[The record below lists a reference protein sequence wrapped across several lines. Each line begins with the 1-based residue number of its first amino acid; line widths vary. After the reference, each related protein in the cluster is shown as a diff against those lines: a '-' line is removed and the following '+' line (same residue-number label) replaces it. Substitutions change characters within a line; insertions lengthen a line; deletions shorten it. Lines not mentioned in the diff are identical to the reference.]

1 MIKTFWF
8 VFYNVFVVPALYLLL
23 RFAGLFN
30 SKIRRGII
38 GRKRVYEQLIL
49 NAAAIDKTKKLIW
62 FHSSSLGEFEQ
73 AKPIIEKLKKE
84 KNVNVLITFFSPSG
98 YENSKK
104 YPHADLISYIPFD
117 TKSNA
122 ERFIKIVNPTVAVLM
137 RYDIWPNT
145 VKALYDNHIP
155 TFLVDATL
163 RESSPR
169 KYPFIRSFHK
179 MLFSFFTKIL
189 TVSEKDAEEFLH
201 FGLSKDNVKA
211 VGDTRFDR
219 VYQRSLL
226 AKEKNLIKDEIL
238 HDKKIFVAGSTWEQD
253 EEVIFPAFEKISKY
267 DDKVLVIV
275 APHEPTELHL
285 EKIENEFSGKIKTI
299 RFSYLNNY
307 KDEKIIIVDSIGILL
322 TLYTYAHVAFV
333 GGSFKQN
340 VHNVL
345 EAAVYG
351 IPVLFGPK
359 IENSQEAKKIAEL
372 GGGIL
377 IKNKRQAYKT
387 LRTLFTNEE
396 LRKSKGEISLSFVKE
411 NLGATEKILKEIYQ
425 YL

>member
-8 VFYNVFVVPALYLLL
+8 LFYNIFIVPALYLLL

-30 SKIRRGII
+30 SKVRQGIK
-38 GRKRVYEQLIL
+38 GRNRVYEQLIL
-49 NAAAIDKTKKLIW
+49 NAASLDKFKKLVW

-73 AKPIIEKLKKE
+73 AKPIIEKLKQE
-84 KNVNVLITFFSPSG
+84 KNVNILITFFSPSG

-145 VKALYDNHIP
+145 IKALNDNHIP

-163 RESSPR
+163 RNSSPR
-169 KYPFIRSFHK
+169 KYPFIKSFHK

-189 TVSEKDAEEFLH
+189 TVSENDAKEFMK
-201 FGLSKDNVKA
+201 FGLSKEKVEA

-226 AKEKNLIKDEIL
+226 AKGRNLIKDEIL
-238 HDKKIFVAGSTWEQD
+238 ANKKVFVAGSTWEQD
-253 EEVIFPAFEKISKY
+253 EEIIFPAFEKLSKY
-267 DDKVLVIV
+267 DSNVIMIV

-299 RFSYLNNY
+299 RFSHLNNY
-307 KDEKIIIVDSIGILL
+307 DNEKIIIVDSIGILL
-322 TLYTYAHVAFV
+322 TLYNYADVAFV

-351 IPVLFGPK
+351 IPVMFGPK
-359 IENSQEAKKIAEL
+359 IENSQEAKKLVDL
-372 GGGIL
+372 GCGIL
-377 IKNKRQAYKT
+377 IKNKKQAYRQ
-387 LRTLFTNEE
+387 LRTLLTNDM
-396 LRKSKGEISLSFVKE
+396 LRKSKGEISLAFVKQ

>member
-8 VFYNVFVVPALYLLL
+8 IFYNIFVVPSLYLIL
-23 RFAGLFN
+23 RFAGIFN
-30 SKIRRGII
+30 SKIRKGIK

-49 NAAAIDKTKKLIW
+49 NAAAIDKSKKLIW

-73 AKPIIEKLKKE
+73 AKPIIERLKKE

-98 YENSKK
+98 YENSRK

-145 VKALYDNHIP
+145 IKALADHNVP
-155 TFLVDATL
+155 VFLVDATM
-163 RESSPR
+163 RSTSPR
-169 KYPFIRSFHK
+169 KYPFIKSFHK

-189 TVSEKDAEEFLH
+189 TVSESDAKEFLD
-201 FGLSKDNVKA
+201 FDLSNEKVKA

-226 AKEKNLIKDEIL
+226 AKERNLIKEEIL
-238 HDKKIFVAGSTWEQD
+238 QNKKVFVAGSTWEQD
-253 EEVIFPAFEKISKY
+253 EEVIFPAFAKLAKY
-267 DDKVLVIV
+267 DPAAMMIV

-285 EKIENEFSGKIKTI
+285 EKIENEFSGKIQTI
-299 RFSYLNNY
+299 RFSHLNNY
-307 KDEKIIIVDSIGILL
+307 SNEQIIIVDSIGILL
-322 TLYTYAHVAFV
+322 TLYTYADVAFV

-340 VHNVL
+340 IHNVL

-351 IPVLFGPK
+351 IPVIFGPK
-359 IENSQEAKKIAEL
+359 IENSQEAKRLVEL
-372 GGGIL
+372 GGGI
-377 IKNKRQAYKT
+377 IIRNKRQAYKT

-396 LRKSKGEISLSFVKE
+396 LRKQKGDISISFVKE
-411 NLGATEKILKEIYQ
+411 NLGATEKILKEIY
-425 YL
+425 LSL

>member
-8 VFYNVFVVPALYLLL
+8 VFYNVFVVPTLYLLL

-30 SKIRRGII
+30 SKVRQGIR
-38 GRKRVYEQLIL
+38 GRKRVYEQLVL
-49 NAAAIDKTKKLIW
+49 NAAAIDKSKKLIW

-104 YPHADLISYIPFD
+104 YPHADLISYIPLD

-122 ERFIKIVNPTVAVLM
+122 ERFIKIANPTVAVLM

-145 VKALYDNHIP
+145 VKALYENRIP
-155 TFLVDATL
+155 IFLVDATL
-163 RESSPR
+163 RDSSPR

-201 FGLSKDNVKA
+201 FGLSKNDVKA

-219 VYQRSLL
+219 VYQRSLS
-226 AKEKNLIKDEIL
+226 AKGKNLIKDEIL

-253 EEVIFPAFEKISKY
+253 EEVIFPAFEKISRY
-267 DDKVLVIV
+267 DDKVLMIV

-307 KDEKIIIVDSIGILL
+307 QNEKIIIVDSIGILL

-351 IPVLFGPK
+351 IPVMFGPK
-359 IENSQEAKKIAEL
+359 IENSQEAKMIAEL

-396 LRKSKGEISLSFVKE
+396 FRKSKGEISLSFVKE

>member
-8 VFYNVFVVPALYLLL
+8 LFYNILVVPLLYVIL
-23 RFAGLFN
+23 RFAGIFN
-30 SKIRRGII
+30 SKIRRGIS
-38 GRKRVYEQLIL
+38 GRKRVYEKLIL
-49 NAAAIDKTKKLIW
+49 DAAAIDKSKRLVW

-98 YENSKK
+98 YENSRK

-145 VKALYDNHIP
+145 VKALNDNHVPI
-155 TFLVDATL
+155 FLVDATM
-163 RESSPR
+163 RSSSPR
-169 KYPFIRSFHK
+169 KYPFIKSFHK
-179 MLFSFFTKIL
+179 MLFSFFTRIL
-189 TVSEKDAEEFLH
+189 TVSEMDAKEFLD
-201 FGLSKDNVKA
+201 FGLKSNSVKA

-226 AKEKNLIKDEIL
+226 AKERNLIKTEIL
-238 HDKKIFVAGSTWEQD
+238 EDKKIFIAGSTWEQD
-253 EEVIFPAFEKISKY
+253 EEVIFPAFEKLSRF
-267 DDKVLVIV
+267 DKKAMMIV

-299 RFSYLNNY
+299 RFSHLNNY
-307 KDEKIIIVDSIGILL
+307 TGERIIIVDSIGILL
-322 TLYTYAHVAFV
+322 TLYTYADIAFI

-351 IPVLFGPK
+351 VPVMFGPK
-359 IENSQEAKKIAEL
+359 IENSQEAKKLAEL
-372 GGGIL
+372 GGGI
-377 IKNKRQAYKT
+377 IIRNKRQAYKS

-396 LRKSKGEISLSFVKE
+396 LRKQKGEISISFVKE
-411 NLGATEKILKEIYQ
+411 NLGATEKILKEIYRH
-425 YL
+425 L